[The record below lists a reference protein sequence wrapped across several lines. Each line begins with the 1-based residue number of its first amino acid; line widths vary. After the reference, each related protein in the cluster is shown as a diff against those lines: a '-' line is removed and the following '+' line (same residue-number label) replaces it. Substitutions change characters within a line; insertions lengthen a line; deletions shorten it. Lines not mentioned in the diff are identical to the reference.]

1 MAEILGKSHYISFI
15 LVLLLLIWKLMLFI
29 ANPKRI
35 KFSLPNFV
43 WYDRISVSATYS
55 ESGKKIKIL
64 SNRITLAITFIVIL
78 EILLNFFVLI
88 LAD

>member
-78 EILLNFFVLI
+78 EILLNFFVLF